1 MYRLIFILVF
11 ILSITGV
18 KSELVKMTTVDWPPF
33 YGKGLENGGIFVA
46 LTREALK
53 VRGHVLKVDFVSWVR
68 ALKKSKEGKYHAL
81 LGCWYT
87 KEREKYFIFSKTNVD
102 ATPHFLSLPESTL
115 EVKKVEDLHG
125 LKIGLIRG
133 FAVGSQI
140 KEAISANKVQI
151 MEVSFHHN
159 LFKLLQKKRIDLIM
173 ENSSVMKAKITEKL
187 PSNKYNLKTVGSNF
201 FDGYLYVCWSRKK
214 EGAKKLSED
223 FNKGLQ
229 TIIKNGTY
237 ERIWKK
243 YGM

>member
-1 MYRLIFILVF
+1 MSKLILIIVF

-33 YGKGLENGGIFVA
+33 YGKDLENGGILVA
-46 LTREALK
+46 LTREVLK
-53 VRGHVLKVDFVSWVR
+53 VQGHELKVDFVPWVR

-87 KEREKYFIFSKTNVD
+87 KEREKHFIFSKTNLD
-102 ATPHFLSLPESTL
+102 GTPHFLTLPDSTL
-115 EVKKVEDLHG
+115 KVKKVEDLYG

-133 FAVGSQI
+133 FAIGAQM
-140 KEAISANKVQI
+140 KEAVSAKKVQI

-173 ENSSVMKAKITEKL
+173 ENSTVMKAKITEKY

-223 FNKGLQ
+223 FNKALQ

-237 ERIWKK
+237 DRIWKK